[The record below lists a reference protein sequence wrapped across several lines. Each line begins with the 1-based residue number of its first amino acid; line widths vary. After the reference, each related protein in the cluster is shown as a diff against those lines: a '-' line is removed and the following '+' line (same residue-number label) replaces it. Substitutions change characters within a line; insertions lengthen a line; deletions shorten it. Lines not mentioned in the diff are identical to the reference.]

1 MKQQCLLIKP
11 GKGRNLTYDN
21 SDDDRLE
28 VFVYFVS
35 EVKNNLYKVYCIA
48 IYK

>member
-1 MKQQCLLIKP
+1 MFVYQSGQ
-11 GKGRNLTYDN
+11 GRNLTHDN

-28 VFVYFVS
+28 VFVHSVS
-35 EVKNNLYKVYCIA
+35 EVKNNMYKVHCIA